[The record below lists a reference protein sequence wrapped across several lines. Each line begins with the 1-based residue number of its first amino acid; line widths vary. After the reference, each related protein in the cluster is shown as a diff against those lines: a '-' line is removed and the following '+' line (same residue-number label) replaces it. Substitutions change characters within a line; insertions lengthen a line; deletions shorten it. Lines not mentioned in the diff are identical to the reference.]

1 MNCPAEPRN
10 ERSLAGV
17 QREVPDLLA
26 RKSGNPC
33 IKPDTNTVTVPQ
45 TLIENVFPRNLGQ
58 LAN

>member
-1 MNCPAEPRN
+1 MDCRAEPRN

-33 IKPDTNTVTVPQ
+33 IKPDAITVPQ
-45 TLIENVFPRNLGQ
+45 NLIENVFPRNLGQ
-58 LAN
+58 PAN